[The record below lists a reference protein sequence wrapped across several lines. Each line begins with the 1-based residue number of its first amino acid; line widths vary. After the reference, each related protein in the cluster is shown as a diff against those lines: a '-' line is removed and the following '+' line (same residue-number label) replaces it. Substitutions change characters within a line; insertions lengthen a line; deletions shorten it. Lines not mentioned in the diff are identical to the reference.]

1 LTGEPQVARSRSQNI
16 ATLLTPFTAFLLAET
31 IHASGVLAVVTCVV
45 TCGLIM
51 SQTGP
56 RIGRADTR
64 QQTTAFWT
72 LVTYL
77 LNGALFVLVGLEAQT
92 TIRNLTSVA
101 LTVPNSAARTTP
113 LTAEGHS

>member
-1 LTGEPQVARSRSQNI
+1 LTGEPQVARSRSENI

-31 IHASGVLAVVTCVV
+31 IHASGVLAMV

-51 SQTGP
+51 SQTDP

-92 TIRNLTSVA
+92 AIRNLTSVA
-101 LTVPNSAARTTP
+101 LTVPNSAVRTTP